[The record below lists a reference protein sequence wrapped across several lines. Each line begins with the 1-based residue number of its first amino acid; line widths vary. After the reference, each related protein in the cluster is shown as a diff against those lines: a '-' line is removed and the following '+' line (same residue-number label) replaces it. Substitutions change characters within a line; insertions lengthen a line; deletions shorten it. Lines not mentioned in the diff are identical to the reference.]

1 MTKTWDVV
9 NEMNPPSV
17 GFVAAFRIRRTDEGS
32 LLCCAATRG
41 LAGGANAG
49 TLASSA
55 PFRFVKRCRRVASG
69 VG

>member
-9 NEMNPPSV
+9 NEVNPPSI
-17 GFVAAFRIRRTDEGS
+17 GFVAVCRIRRTEEGS

-41 LAGGANAG
+41 LSCGDNAA

-55 PFRFVKRCRRVASG
+55 PFHFAKRCRRVASG
-69 VG
+69 VA